1 MTSTPN
7 ILRPLLALTLA
18 LPLALSATGCG
29 ETKTASAGGAAG
41 QSPKHAPPTT
51 GRRVEVATVAA
62 TSATLRLVRPGE
74 VEPAKESRVASAMG
88 GYVESISVEVGDI
101 VKKGALLAK
110 VDSSLH
116 GANKA
121 LVEVELD
128 DAERELKRLESLG
141 KSIPTSRVDAA
152 KTRVLRAKA
161 QLRVSRIQ
169 SARTVVKAP
178 FAGTVADVGTE
189 KGEVLAPGMLVA
201 RIVQMNPA
209 VISVSTAD
217 RDVGSLQVGGE
228 ASVTAAGMPGSA
240 KGTIRRIEPT
250 ANTKT
255 RSFTVEVE
263 VPNDEG
269 RLRPGMIAS
278 VDFRRTVSQDTI
290 VLPQYFLVTRLDD
303 NGVFVVGA
311 DDVARWRPLKLGQ
324 VVRDQVVV
332 EGGLKPGERVVVLGQ
347 RSLADGDALI
357 VAREG
362 KCCTEGRV
370 IFSGPGDGPQV
381 AAAAAKPTA
390 PAEAPSAPA
399 PEGKEAGK

>member
-1 MTSTPN
+1 MTSSHKF
-7 ILRPLLALTLA
+7 LHSLLALSLV
-18 LPLALSATGCG
+18 LPLAATTTGCG
-29 ETKTASAGGAAG
+29 ETQTASAGGAAG

-51 GRRVEVATVAA
+51 GRRVEVATIAS
-62 TSATLRLVRPGE
+62 TEATLRLVRPGE
-74 VEPAKESRVASAMG
+74 VEPVKDSRVASAMG
-88 GYVESISVEVGDI
+88 GYVESIHVEVGDI

-116 GANKA
+116 SANKA

-141 KSIPTSRVDAA
+141 KSIPTSRVDTA

-169 SARTVVKAP
+169 SARTVVRAP
-178 FAGTVADVGTE
+178 FAGTVAAVGTE

-201 RIVQMNPA
+201 RIVQMDPA
-209 VISVSTAD
+209 VISVSAAD

-228 ASVTAAGMPGSA
+228 ALITAAGMPGSA

-250 ANTKT
+250 ADSKT

-263 VPNDEG
+263 IPNAEG

-278 VDFRRTVSQDTI
+278 VDFRRTVSKDTI
-290 VLPQYFLVTRLDD
+290 VIPQYFLVTRLED

-311 DDVARWRPLKLGQ
+311 DNVARWRPLQLGQ
-324 VVRDQVVV
+324 VVRDQVMV
-332 EGGLKPGERVVVLGQ
+332 ESGLKPGERVVVLGQ

-362 KCCTEGRV
+362 RCCSEGRV
-370 IFSGPGDGPQV
+370 IFNSAEDGPPVV
-381 AAAAAKPTA
+381 AAANK
-390 PAEAPSAPA
+390 PAEPKG
-399 PEGKEAGK
+399 EEVEQ